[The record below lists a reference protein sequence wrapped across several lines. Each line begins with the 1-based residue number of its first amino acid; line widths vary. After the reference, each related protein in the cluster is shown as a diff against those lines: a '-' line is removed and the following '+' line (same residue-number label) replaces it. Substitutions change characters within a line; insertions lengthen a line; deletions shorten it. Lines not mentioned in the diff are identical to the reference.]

1 MEINGALFSSQFLW
15 VAGGLYAAA
24 LYVAGRLGCWKRLL
38 IPRQSHLFF
47 GTVLMLSLLW
57 LVRAHPNQDLTY
69 HLTGATTL
77 TLMLGWSL
85 ALAASSLALVVVTLK
100 TDASWQAFALNAWL
114 VGLVPITLTQVT
126 LVLVRSLLPKQF
138 FIYVL
143 VNGFLTAGL
152 AGLITGYL
160 AYGLL
165 AWSGA
170 YELSNLRHSLLP
182 YFPLMFLPEA
192 MLNGWIITALVVMRP
207 EWVDSFSDKLY
218 LHGK

>member
-1 MEINGALFSSQFLW
+1 
-15 VAGGLYAAA
+15 
-24 LYVAGRLGCWKRLL
+24 
-38 IPRQSHLFF
+38 
-47 GTVLMLSLLW
+47 
-57 LVRAHPNQDLTY
+57 
-69 HLTGATTL
+69 
-77 TLMLGWSL
+77 
-85 ALAASSLALVVVTLK
+85 
-100 TDASWQAFALNAWL
+100 
-114 VGLVPITLTQVT
+114 
-126 LVLVRSLLPKQF
+126 VLVRSLLPKQF

-160 AYGLL
+160 ASGLL

-170 YELSNLRHSLLP
+170 YELGNLRHSLLP

-218 LHGK
+218 LYGK